1 MELSVNSGGEEG
13 RGSASN
19 VEVAGKTYDLEAVR
33 WLRTRRSVVS
43 DAAQAAEFQKELQAL
58 GVDIV
63 TRRGASV
70 GAAVAITIGAIALAV
85 VSVFAGLF
93 VMDLA
98 SGLMGSMSK

>member
-19 VEVAGKTYDLEAVR
+19 VEAAGKTYDLEAVR

-43 DAAQAAEFQKELQAL
+43 DAAQAAEFQKELQSL
-58 GVDIV
+58 RVDTV